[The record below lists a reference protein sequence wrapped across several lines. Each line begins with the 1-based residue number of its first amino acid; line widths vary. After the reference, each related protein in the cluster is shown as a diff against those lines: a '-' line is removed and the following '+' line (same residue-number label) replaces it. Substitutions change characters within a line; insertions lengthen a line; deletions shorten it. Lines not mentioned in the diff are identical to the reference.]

1 MEAKFPEARGEID
14 NLPQGQSEQKKTL
27 PLYLETFYNIL
38 LGFANWDAFETF
50 KKEGKFVKKIFT
62 QFHYRDIEPLIYQNL
77 TRQEK

>member
-38 LGFANWDAFETF
+38 LGFANWDAF
-50 KKEGKFVKKIFT
+50 VIFLFNG
-62 QFHYRDIEPLIYQNL
+62 Q
-77 TRQEK
+77 